1 MVSRYYKG
9 TPSEPGPTEGTRRL
23 PIKNRA
29 HWRVIVSAEVAL
41 TLTPYE
47 LYLDFANQLWV
58 QSVTRKKWLLPLG
71 TYSIEAHVQPGAVI
85 HPLTRKRLS

>member
-1 MVSRYYKG
+1 M
-9 TPSEPGPTEGTRRL
+9 

-29 HWRVIVSAEVAL
+29 HWRAIVTAEIAE
-41 TLTPYE
+41 TLKPYE
-47 LYLDFANQLWV
+47 LYLDYANQLWIQAV
-58 QSVTRKKWLLPLG
+58 NRKKWVMPPD

>member
-9 TPSEPGPTEGTRRL
+9 TPSEPGPTDATRRV

-29 HWRVIVSAEVAL
+29 HWRVIVEYDVAEML
-41 TLTPYE
+41 KPYE
-47 LYLDFANQLWV
+47 LYLDHANQLWV
-58 QSVTRKKWLLPLG
+58 QAVTGKKWLLPLG
-71 TYSIEAHVQPGAVI
+71 TYSIEAHIRPGAVI

>member
-9 TPSEPGPTEGTRRL
+9 TPSEPGPTPGTRRL
-23 PIKNRA
+23 PIKNRV
-29 HWRVIVSAEVAL
+29 HWKVIVSSEVAL

-71 TYSIEAHVQPGAVI
+71 TYSIEAHVQPGATI
-85 HPLTRKRLS
+85 HPLTKKRLS